1 MFGRQLFIGF
11 TTISLLCCVCPAVP
25 AQTPELPAQLVI
37 GTKETPPFAMKGP
50 DGKWTGISIDLW
62 QDMAKRLKLNSRS
75 RKWTWIICWP
85 G

>member
-1 MFGRQLFIGF
+1 VSACGAG
-11 TTISLLCCVCPAVP
+11 AN
-25 AQTPELPAQLVI
+25 PELPAQLVI

-62 QDMAKRLKLNSRS
+62 QDMAKRLKLNY
-75 RKWTWIICWP
+75 TFQEMDLDHLLA